1 MIERRV
7 RGQERGSHTGMHH
20 VLEGW
25 KTTVMKLTMLIQY
38 ARYQKLE
45 MWLDVVGA

>member
-1 MIERRV
+1 
-7 RGQERGSHTGMHH
+7 MHH

-25 KTTVMKLTMLIQY
+25 KTTVMKLTMLIPY

-45 MWLDVVGA
+45 MWLDVVDA